1 MKYRGLP
8 VLIGVLLIIVNLV
21 IHLIWPGSWL
31 AESELFLHLGAIVAL
46 LGYLVGDVFGSL
58 P

>member
-1 MKYRGLP
+1 MKHRGLP
-8 VLIGVLLIIVNLV
+8 VVIGVALIVINLL

-46 LGYLVGDVFGSL
+46 LGYLIGDVFGPSA
-58 P
+58 

>member
-8 VLIGVLLIIVNLV
+8 ILIGVLLIVVSLV
-21 IHLIWPGSWL
+21 IHLVWPGSWL

-46 LGYLVGDVFGSL
+46 LGYLIGDVFGPSA
-58 P
+58 